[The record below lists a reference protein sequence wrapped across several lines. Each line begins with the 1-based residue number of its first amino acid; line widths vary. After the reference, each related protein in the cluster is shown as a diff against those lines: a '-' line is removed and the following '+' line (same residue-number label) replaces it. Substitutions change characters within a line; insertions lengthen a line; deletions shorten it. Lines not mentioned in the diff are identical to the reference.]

1 MKIPQMNMKFI
12 KIILKDFEILYKKK
26 NNNNKND
33 YNNVK
38 TCNVIIIDYIKRLD
52 FFPKCIHYL

>member
-12 KIILKDFEILYKKK
+12 KIILKYFEILYKIIIKMT
-26 NNNNKND
+26 
-33 YNNVK
+33 VVMFK

-52 FFPKCIHYL
+52 FFSE